1 MRPSRPNRKS
11 RFYRLRHC
19 DEIWHWPSYD
29 DDSPG
34 PMARLRFPKL
44 TIPKDHP
51 AFLYLNDNQHDA
63 GVFGFE
69 MDGDSLLLKMNDYD
83 GWRLAT
89 AMQFRLG
96 HRSGWGPID
105 TRVPAMPFTYRFEG
119 LKEFHVYQDDYKRKL
134 SRLRTARSVNL
145 ERIRELENDRPI
157 ELSENAVATVFCFR
171 GWRRI
176 PMGKEHAYGRIV
188 SRYSCS
194 PSILVA
200 IEAERLVVEEHQAEA
215 WMKLFGGSML
225 PVWEMYMA
233 ARRERGFIGFNE
245 FEEFLD
251 EVGAPSI

>member
-11 RFYRLRHC
+11 RFYRLRHY
-19 DEIWHWPSYD
+19 DEIWHWPFYD

-34 PMARLRFPKL
+34 PMAPLRFPKL
-44 TIPKDHP
+44 EIPKDHP
-51 AFLYLNDNQHDA
+51 AFLYLNDAQHDA

-69 MDGDSLLLKMNDYD
+69 RVGNSLLLKMNDYE

-89 AMQFRLG
+89 AMQIRLG
-96 HRSGWGPID
+96 HRTSWAPFD
-105 TRVPAMPFTYRFEG
+105 SNAPAMPFTYRFEG
-119 LKEFHVYQDDYKRKL
+119 LKEFHVFHDDERRKL
-134 SRLRTARSVNL
+134 HCLRTARTVNL
-145 ERIRELENDRPI
+145 NQLWQLENDQPI

-171 GWRRI
+171 GWRWI

-188 SRYSCS
+188 SRYSCR

-215 WMKLFGGSML
+215 WVKLFGSSML

-233 ARRERGFIGFNE
+233 ARRERGFIGFSE
-245 FEEFLD
+245 FEEFLN
-251 EVGAPSI
+251 EIGAPSI